1 MERLDY
7 SPHQLEVKRL
17 RMEIHKLIL
26 VNQFTEA
33 TKLVDPAIAE
43 LRLMK
48 AAINSHVRHED

>member
-17 RMEIHKLIL
+17 MMEIHKLIL
-26 VNQFTEA
+26 VNQFVEA

>member
-17 RMEIHKLIL
+17 MMEIHKLIL
-26 VNQFTEA
+26 VNQFAEA
-33 TKLVDPAIAE
+33 TKLVDPALAE

>member
-7 SPHQLEVKRL
+7 SPHQLEVKRI
-17 RMEIHKLIL
+17 MAEIQKLIL
-26 VNQFTEA
+26 VHQYEDA
-33 TKLVDPAIAE
+33 TKLIDPAIAE

>member
-7 SPHQLEVKRL
+7 SPHQLEVKHL
-17 RMEIHKLIL
+17 MAEIHKLIL
-26 VNQFTEA
+26 VNQFVEA
-33 TKLVDPAIAE
+33 AKLVDPAIAE

>member
-1 MERLDY
+1 MEKLDY

-17 RMEIHKLIL
+17 MAEVHKLIL

-33 TKLVDPAIAE
+33 AKLVDPAIAE

>member
-7 SPHQLEVKRL
+7 SPHQLEVKRI
-17 RMEIHKLIL
+17 MGEIHKLIL
-26 VNQFTEA
+26 VHQFTDA
-33 TKLVDPAIAE
+33 AKLVDPAIAE